1 MSDLTLHGENVEGL
15 CIKMAKQHVRNGL
28 QFDDLLQQARM
39 GAVIAAQS
47 FDPSKGAKFSTHA
60 YMSIRAYCQ
69 QAVQANRAVSGSS
82 RLAKALFHKLP
93 ACQRELQAQGLDVNP
108 HNIAEWLEAN
118 SNWSVSTS
126 QVEEAL
132 QVVKERSVSM
142 SKSMGPCGGVE
153 KRALDKNTFGDTL
166 MSREMSQHEKL
177 VRTRRAEA
185 IRDAMSTFLVSFL
198 PTKQRRAH
206 DKYVAVFNGRLL
218 PILNGED
225 VLTMEEVADSLS
237 TSKQR
242 VGQIENDLKNA
253 LKNHMKNNL

>member
-39 GAVIAAQS
+39 GAVIAAQNY
-47 FDPSKGAKFSTHA
+47 DPTKGAKFSTHA

-69 QAVQANRAVSGSS
+69 QAVQANRVLSGSS
-82 RLAKALFHKLP
+82 RLAQTLFHKLP
-93 ACQRELQAQGLDVNP
+93 ACQRALQAQGLDVNP

-126 QVEEAL
+126 EVEQAL
-132 QVVKERSVSM
+132 LIVKERTVSM
-142 SKSMGPCGGVE
+142 SKPMGDS
-153 KRALDKNTFGDTL
+153 DKNNFGDTL
-166 MSREMSQHEKL
+166 VSRELSQHEKL

-198 PTKQRRAH
+198 PSKQERAH
-206 DKYVAVFNGRLL
+206 GKYVAVFNGRLL

-225 VLTMEEVADSLS
+225 VLTLEEVADSLG

-253 LKNHMKNNL
+253 LKNHMKGNL

>member
-1 MSDLTLHGENVEGL
+1 MKDQHETIINGVDLTGL
-15 CIKMAKQHVRNGL
+15 CIKVAKQHVRSGL

-47 FDPSKGAKFSTHA
+47 FDPSKGAKFSAHA

-69 QAVQANRAVSGSS
+69 QAVQANRAASGSS
-82 RLAKALFHKLP
+82 RLAKALFRKLP
-93 ACQRELQAQGLDVNP
+93 ACQRELQTQGLDVNP

-126 QVEEAL
+126 EVEQAL
-132 QVVKERSVSM
+132 LIVKERTVSM
-142 SKSMGPCGGVE
+142 SKPTGDS
-153 KRALDKNTFGDTL
+153 DKNNFGDTL
-166 MSREMSQHEKL
+166 VSREMSQHEKL

-225 VLTMEEVADSLS
+225 VLTMDEVADSLG

-242 VGQIENDLKNA
+242 VAQIETDLKNA
-253 LKNHMKNNL
+253 LKSHMKNNL

>member
-69 QAVQANRAVSGSS
+69 QAVQANRVVSGSS

-126 QVEEAL
+126 EVEQAL
-132 QVVKERSVSM
+132 LIVKERTVSM
-142 SKSMGPCGGVE
+142 SKPMGDS
-153 KRALDKNTFGDTL
+153 DKNNFGDTL
-166 MSREMSQHEKL
+166 VSREMSQHEKL

-198 PTKQRRAH
+198 PSKQERSH
-206 DKYVAVFNGRLL
+206 DKYVTVFNNRFLTL
-218 PILNGED
+218 LNGED
-225 VLTMEEVADSLS
+225 VPSLGDVADSLG

-242 VGQIENDLKNA
+242 VSQMDIELREA
-253 LKNHMKNNL
+253 LKSHMKNKLS

>member
-47 FDPSKGAKFSTHA
+47 FDPTKGAKFSTHA

-69 QAVQANRAVSGSS
+69 KAVQANRAASGTSK
-82 RLAKALFHKLP
+82 LAQTLFHKLP
-93 ACQRELQAQGLDVNP
+93 ACQRALQAQGLDVNP

-126 QVEEAL
+126 EVEQAL
-132 QVVKERSVSM
+132 LIVKERTVSM
-142 SKSMGPCGGVE
+142 SKPMGDS
-153 KRALDKNTFGDTL
+153 DKNNFGDTL
-166 MSREMSQHEKL
+166 VSREMSQHEKL

-198 PTKQRRAH
+198 PSKQERSH
-206 DKYVAVFNGRLL
+206 DKYVTVFNNRFLTL
-218 PILNGED
+218 LNGED
-225 VLTMEEVADSLS
+225 VPSLGDVADSLG

-242 VGQIENDLKNA
+242 VSQMDIELREA
-253 LKNHMKNNL
+253 LKSHMKNKLS

>member
-39 GAVIAAQS
+39 GAVIAAQNY
-47 FDPSKGAKFSTHA
+47 DPTKGAKFSTHA

-69 QAVQANRAVSGSS
+69 QAVQANRAASGSS

-93 ACQRELQAQGLDVNP
+93 ACQRELQTQGLDVNP
-108 HNIAEWLEAN
+108 HNITEWLEAN

-126 QVEEAL
+126 EVEQAL
-132 QVVKERSVSM
+132 LIVKERTVSM
-142 SKSMGPCGGVE
+142 SKPMGDS
-153 KRALDKNTFGDTL
+153 DKNNFGDTL
-166 MSREMSQHEKL
+166 VSRELGQHEKL

-225 VLTMEEVADSLS
+225 VLTLEEVADSLS

-253 LKNHMKNNL
+253 LKNHMKNKLS

>member
-15 CIKMAKQHVRNGL
+15 CVKMAKQHVRNGL

-69 QAVQANRAVSGSS
+69 QAVQANRAASGSS
-82 RLAKALFHKLP
+82 RLAQALFHKLP
-93 ACQRELQAQGLDVNP
+93 ACQRALQAQGLVVNP

-118 SNWSVSTS
+118 SNWSVSTREV
-126 QVEEAL
+126 QDAL
-132 QVVKERSVSM
+132 QVVKERAVSM
-142 SKSMGPCGGVE
+142 SKPS
-153 KRALDKNTFGDTL
+153 RDRDSDKVSFFGDTL
-166 MSREMSQHEKL
+166 VSREMSQHEKL

-198 PTKQRRAH
+198 PSKQERSH
-206 DKYVAVFNGRLL
+206 DKYVAVFNSRFVTL
-218 PILNGED
+218 LNGED
-225 VLTMEEVADSLS
+225 VPSLGDVADSLG

-242 VGQIENDLKNA
+242 VGQMDIELREA
-253 LKNHMKNNL
+253 LKSHMKNNL